1 MLAEFSIVPIG
12 AGASTSSEVAKV
24 LKLVDESGLSY
35 RLNPMGTVVEGDW
48 ADVMGLIE
56 RCHSL
61 VMSDVQRVITTIKID
76 DRKGYSDRITRK
88 VESVEKILGKKLNK

>member
-35 RLNPMGTVVEGDW
+35 RLNPMGTVVEGEW
-48 ADVMGLIE
+48 PEVMGLIE
-56 RCHSL
+56 RCHAL

-76 DRKGYSDRITRK
+76 DRKGYADRITKK
-88 VESVEKILGKKLNK
+88 VESVEKILGKQLNK